1 MKRVLLTLII
11 LTLLSSSVF
20 ANAMTE
26 EKISDAISLYKKGD
40 YSECIKNLDTIIS
53 QDASYPVAYYYL
65 GLCYA
70 KTNKR
75 DLALKN
81 YDKVIALSTDKS
93 LKSMAKAAKDC
104 LGTSGFTGMDAQLS
118 ISNNSK
124 AERFVTPEIKREEPP
139 TDKKVVSQQPKKDE
153 VKKDIKQPSNAEI
166 GAAIMTLKKAGL
178 WNGNNMQQ
186 ASQQSSNDEAKKNQE
201 MMAKMYMQQMT
212 QQMNNPAYLM
222 MGMNGNNNG
231 GMGMGGMNMM
241 NMLPFMMSQDGKNN
255 PAANQQFIQTMMMSQ
270 MMPNFDFSSSN
281 DNN

>member
-1 MKRVLLTLII
+1 MKRVLLTLTTLIF
-11 LTLLSSSVF
+11 LTSSVF
-20 ANAMTE
+20 ANQMTE
-26 EKISDAISLYKKGD
+26 EKISDAISLYKNGD

-53 QDASYPVAYYYL
+53 QDSSYPVAYYYL

-70 KTNKR
+70 KTHKR
-75 DLALKN
+75 DLAIKN
-81 YDKVIALSTDKS
+81 YDKVIALTSDKS

-124 AERFVTPEIKREEPP
+124 AERFVTPEIKREEAPIE
-139 TDKKVVSQQPKKDE
+139 KKAISQQPKNNDI
-153 VKKDIKQPSNAEI
+153 KKDIKQPSNAEI

-178 WNGNNMQQ
+178 WNGNNISQGDTQ
-186 ASQQSSNDEAKKNQE
+186 QQSADSMKKNQD
-201 MMAKMYMQQMT
+201 MMAKMYMQQLT

-231 GMGMGGMNMM
+231 MGNMNMM
-241 NMLPFMMSQDGKNN
+241 NMLPFMMNQDGKSN

-270 MMPNFDFSSSN
+270 MMPNFDFSSS
-281 DNN
+281 DNK

>member
-1 MKRVLLTLII
+1 MKRVLLTLIT
-11 LTLLSSSVF
+11 LTFLSSSVF
-20 ANAMTE
+20 ANTMTE

-53 QDASYPVAYYYL
+53 QDSSYPVAYYYL

-70 KTNKR
+70 KTHKR
-75 DLALKN
+75 DLAIKN
-81 YDKVIALSTDKS
+81 YDKVISLSTDKS

-124 AERFVTPEIKREEPP
+124 AERFVTPEIKKENPP
-139 TDKKVVSQQPKKDE
+139 IDKKLIYQQSKKED
-153 VKKDIKQPSNAEI
+153 VKKDVKQPSNAEI

-178 WNGNNMQQ
+178 WNGNNISQEPTQQ
-186 ASQQSSNDEAKKNQE
+186 QTPDNAKKNQDL
-201 MMAKMYMQQMT
+201 MAKMYMQQLT

-222 MGMNGNNNG
+222 MGMNGNNNNNS
-231 GMGMGGMNMM
+231 MGGMNMM
-241 NMLPFMMSQDGKNN
+241 NMLPFMMSQDGNSN

-270 MMPNFDFSSSN
+270 MMPNFDFSSS
-281 DNN
+281 DNK